1 MINPFL
7 QEDLEFIAKK
17 LFPFFNFFKN
27 QKIFITGGTG
37 FFGKWFLETFIYLNE
52 VFQLNIEIFVLTR
65 NYYKFKEKFERL
77 ATYKKFTFIEG
88 DVKNF
93 EFFKGKFLAVIHM
106 AATSAEE
113 TFKGEDE
120 LAKFET
126 VVDGTR
132 RVLEFTRIN
141 QVPYFLFTSSG
152 AVYGKHNHP
161 VREDYL
167 IAPPCNSIKS
177 VWGTAKRTAEF
188 LVSYYGE
195 KKNIETRIARCFSFL
210 GPYLPLNIHYA
221 AGNFLK
227 DALKGGPIVVK
238 GTGNDVRSYLYPAD
252 LIVWL
257 ITILIKGEKNSVYNV
272 GSDQKVTIKEL
283 AELIKKKAKVKEIK
297 LEKRKII
304 KGATALSFY
313 VPSIEKAKKEL
324 GLKVFTPLEKAIEKT
339 LQFYKQFY
347 KNGRD

>member
-17 LFPFFNFFKN
+17 LSPFFNFLKD

-52 VFQLNIEIFVLTR
+52 VFNLNIEVFILTR
-65 NYYKFKEKFERL
+65 SYRRFKEKFERL

-93 EFFKGKFLAVIHM
+93 EFFKEKFFAVIHM

-113 TFKGEDE
+113 TFRGEDE
-120 LAKFET
+120 LVKFET

-132 RVLEFTRIN
+132 RVLEFAKRN
-141 QVPYFLFTSSG
+141 KVPYFLFTSSG
-152 AVYGKHNHP
+152 AVYGKHSYP
-161 VREDYL
+161 VDENYL
-167 IAPPCNSIKS
+167 IAPPCNDIKS
-177 VWGTAKRTAEF
+177 IWGTAKRAAES

-195 KKNIETRIARCFSFL
+195 KIGIETRIARCFSFL

-221 AGNFLK
+221 VGNFLK
-227 DALKGGPIVVK
+227 DALAGGPIVIK
-238 GTGNDVRSYLYPAD
+238 GTGEEVRAYLYAGD
-252 LIVWL
+252 LIIWL
-257 ITILIKGEKNSVYNV
+257 LTILVQGKKNSVYNV
-272 GSDQKVTIKEL
+272 GSNEGVRIKDL
-283 AELIKKKAKVKEIK
+283 AELIRKKAKVEEIK
-297 LEKRKII
+297 IEKSEVR
-304 KGATALSFY
+304 GSMRFSFY

-324 GLKVFTPLEKAIEKT
+324 GLRVFTSLEKAIEKT
-339 LQFYKQFY
+339 LEFY
-347 KNGRD
+347 KNEDFDK